1 MGQKNPI
8 SESAIE
14 FGYKVKHAN
23 SSTEKGNC
31 NFGGSNLTSCRE
43 HSTFNF
49 EGRIKNGGFM
59 EGIGISWPLAIFAGI
74 FVIILFFVVIS
85 RRYVKV
91 GPNEVLI
98 ISGIKHTIRD
108 EFGNKMTVGFRIVKG
123 GGTFVVPVFER
134 VDHLSLELFTLDVST
149 PEVYTKLGVPILV
162 DGVAQIKVK
171 GDDVSIRTAA
181 EQFLSKGKP
190 EIMNIALQ
198 TLEGHLRAIL
208 GSMTVEEV
216 YSNRDAF
223 AQRVQEVAASDLANM
238 GLTIISFTIRDLRDK
253 QGYLEALGKPQ
264 IAQVKKNA
272 IIGEAEANR
281 DATIRSAQANQ
292 EGQTAKFIADTK
304 VAESSRDYQMNVAQY
319 TASVNQKKAE
329 ADLAYDLQKFKTSQ
343 AVKAEEIAV
352 LVVEKTKQI
361 EVQEKEISRR
371 EKELNAVIQKPADAE
386 RYRIE
391 TLASAEKFRLLTEAG
406 GEAEATKVTGFAQAD
421 ANKARGLAEADII
434 KAQGDS
440 TAQAMA
446 KKAEAWKQYNE
457 AAIAQMLIEKLPEI
471 ARAIAEPLT
480 KTEKIVIINSG
491 GDGAGASKI
500 TRDVTNIIAQLPP
513 VIESLTGLK
522 FEDILKRIPDI
533 GQKKTGDNK

>member
-1 MGQKNPI
+1 M
-8 SESAIE
+8 
-14 FGYKVKHAN
+14 
-23 SSTEKGNC
+23 
-31 NFGGSNLTSCRE
+31 
-43 HSTFNF
+43 
-49 EGRIKNGGFM
+49 
-59 EGIGISWPLAIFAGI
+59 
-74 FVIILFFVVIS
+74 
-85 RRYVKV
+85 
-91 GPNEVLI
+91 
-98 ISGIKHTIRD
+98 
-108 EFGNKMTVGFRIVKG
+108 
-123 GGTFVVPVFER
+123 
-134 VDHLSLELFTLDVST
+134 DVST
-149 PEVYTKLGVPILV
+149 PEVYTKLGVPVLV

-171 GDDVSIRTAA
+171 GDDVSIRTAS
-181 EQFLSKGKP
+181 EQFLSKGKQ

-208 GSMTVEEV
+208 GTMTVEEI

-238 GLTIISFTIRDLRDK
+238 GLTIISFTIRDIKDK

-272 IIGEAEANR
+272 IVGEAEANR

-292 EGQTAKFIADTK
+292 EGQTAKFAADTK
-304 VAESSRDYQMNVAQY
+304 VAESSRDYQMKVAEY

-329 ADLAYDLQKFKTSQ
+329 ADLAYDLQKFKTNQ

-352 LVVEKTKQI
+352 QVVEKTKQI
-361 EVQEKEISRR
+361 EVQEKEIARR
-371 EKELNAVIQKPADAE
+371 EKELNAGVQKPADAE

-391 TLASAEKFRLLTEAG
+391 TLATAEKYRLQTEAA

-434 KAQGDS
+434 KAQGQS
-440 TAQAMA
+440 TAEAMA

-457 AAIAQMLIEKLPEI
+457 AAIAQFLIEKLPEI
-471 ARAIAEPLT
+471 ARAIAEPLS

-491 GDGAGASKI
+491 GDGAGASKV
-500 TRDVTNIIAQLPP
+500 TRDVTQIIAQLPP

-522 FEDILKRIPDI
+522 FEEILKKIPDI
-533 GQKKTGDNK
+533 GRGKPADGK

>member
-1 MGQKNPI
+1 
-8 SESAIE
+8 
-14 FGYKVKHAN
+14 
-23 SSTEKGNC
+23 
-31 NFGGSNLTSCRE
+31 
-43 HSTFNF
+43 
-49 EGRIKNGGFM
+49 M

>member
-1 MGQKNPI
+1 
-8 SESAIE
+8 
-14 FGYKVKHAN
+14 
-23 SSTEKGNC
+23 
-31 NFGGSNLTSCRE
+31 
-43 HSTFNF
+43 
-49 EGRIKNGGFM
+49 M

-74 FVIILFFVVIS
+74 FVIILFFIVIS
-85 RRYVKV
+85 RRYIKV

-98 ISGIKHTIRD
+98 ISGIKHSIRD
-108 EFGNKMTVGFRIVKG
+108 EFGNKISVGFRIVKG
-123 GGTFVVPVFER
+123 GGTFVIPVFER

-343 AVKAEEIAV
+343 AVKAEEVSV

-361 EVQEKEISRR
+361 EVQEKEIARR
-371 EKELNAVIQKPADAE
+371 EKELNAGVQKPADAE

-391 TLASAEKFRLLTEAG
+391 ALASAEKFRLLTEAA

-434 KAQGDS
+434 KAQGQS
-440 TAQAMA
+440 TADAMA

-457 AAIAQMLIEKLPEI
+457 AAIAQLLIEKLPEI
-471 ARAIAEPLT
+471 ARAIAEPLS
-480 KTEKIVIINSG
+480 KTEKIVIINT
-491 GDGAGASKI
+491 GDGGGASKI
-500 TRDVTNIIAQLPP
+500 TKDVTQIIAQLPP

-522 FEDILKRIPDI
+522 FEEILKKIPDL
-533 GQKKTGDNK
+533 GQKKPPDNK